1 MGESRGEEMR
11 LKDRQRL
18 SRLAWLGA
26 FVLTASVSTDGTRAE
41 EKETMTESRKATY
54 LVVYRPGPAFISGKP
69 LAEQPLKEHGRY
81 MLSLYKQGTLK
92 FAGGFSDN
100 AGGAAAFEAASDDEA
115 RAIVA
120 ADPAVMSQ
128 VFLAEFHPWRWVD
141 WERLIKK

>member
-1 MGESRGEEMR
+1 MR
-11 LKDRQRL
+11 SKNRQRS

-26 FVLTASVSTDGTRAE
+26 FALTVSVSADRTRAQ
-41 EKETMTESRKATY
+41 EKEATTESRKSMY

-100 AGGAAAFEAASDDEA
+100 AGGAAAFEAASDEEA
-115 RAIVA
+115 RAVVA
-120 ADPAVMSQ
+120 ADPAVASQ
-128 VFLAEFHPWRWVD
+128 VFLADLHPWRLVD
-141 WERLIKK
+141 WERIIKK